1 MASRSERL
9 SETALRVAPALDG
22 GRGPAL
28 EGAGGATT
36 VTRRDPGPP
45 ERDGASRNLSV
56 PGPPYGVAMKFQ
68 VLDVANVDDG
78 VPAPYWLTFQ
88 IRFFVDGSGVAA
100 A

>member
-1 MASRSERL
+1 M
-9 SETALRVAPALDG
+9 RVAPALGG

-28 EGAGGATT
+28 EGAGCATT
-36 VTRRDPGPP
+36 VTRRGPGPP
-45 ERDGASRNLSV
+45 ERDGASRNWSV

-78 VPAPYWLTFQ
+78 VPAPYWLTLQ